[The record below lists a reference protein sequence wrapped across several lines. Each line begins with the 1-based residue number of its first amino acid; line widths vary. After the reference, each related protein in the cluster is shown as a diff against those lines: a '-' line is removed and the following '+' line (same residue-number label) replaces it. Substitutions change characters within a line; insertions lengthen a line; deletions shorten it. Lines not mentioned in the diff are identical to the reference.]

1 MIKSRRITVSLAMLL
16 ISALLMGTAS
26 YAWFAMNTQ
35 TKAEGLE
42 VEAYTDSLFLEIS
55 KAGNV
60 DAEGNKI
67 YDVEIDYQMT
77 ASADLRLVT
86 ASLFKN
92 LVYAS
97 ISTPRVIQSGNYE
110 GEDVDYYKSVNGNYI
125 LVTDLVETSS
135 TADLIKNPTFTL
147 VADRAIVAGTAK
159 YYEYDTKAH
168 TYTAVEITDASA
180 YGYYTMT
187 PGAADADG
195 LYSGVATD
203 KYYEETEVNGKTV
216 LTEVSASLTLG
227 TDLNGLYTIA
237 DITTYNL
244 TDTASN
250 GVNYYVKNGND
261 LTLVGA
267 IPGGTV
273 FGEYLFWGRAYS
285 TLADQVQENNT
296 LTLVSANDAAN
307 YYLTQ
312 TLYLRCAEGTNNAS
326 NLKVDDIVLKG
337 ATNVLTPALRVLLV
351 ATSSTDSGNPQRI
364 SACIYNPAPDTNS
377 GEQKF
382 TYLDG
387 NDCFFDT
394 VLGNE
399 AEEIKVDVYIYFDGT
414 DSEAKNDVVAG
425 ELLNSQAIEIYFGI
439 DELPYNQ

>member
-1 MIKSRRITVSLAMLL
+1 MIKSRRITAAFAMLL
-16 ISALLMGTAS
+16 ISALLLSTAS

-60 DAEGNKI
+60 DAQGNKI
-67 YDVEIDYQMT
+67 YDVEIDYEMT
-77 ASADLRLVT
+77 ASQDLRLVT

-97 ISTPRVIQSGNYE
+97 ISTPRAIQSGNYE

-135 TADLIKNPTFTL
+135 TAGLIKNPTFTL
-147 VADRAIVAGTAK
+147 VADRAIVAGPAT
-159 YYEYDTKAH
+159 YYKYDTKAH
-168 TYTAVEITDASA
+168 TYTAVEIEDASA

-195 LYSGVATD
+195 HYSGVATD
-203 KYYEETEVNGKTV
+203 KYYKETQGV
-216 LTEVSASLTLG
+216 LTEVSATLTLG
-227 TDLNGLYTIA
+227 TDLNGLYTI
-237 DITTYNL
+237 DTITTYRL
-244 TDTASN
+244 TDTASDA
-250 GVNYYVKNGND
+250 VNYFVKNGND

-273 FGEYLFWGRAYS
+273 FGEHLFWGRAYS
-285 TLADQVQENNT
+285 TLADEVQANNT

-326 NLKVDDIVLKG
+326 NLKVDDIVIKG

-351 ATSSTDSGNPQRI
+351 ATSSTDSGDPQRI
-364 SACIYNPAPDTNS
+364 SACIYNPAPDTSS

-399 AEEIKVDVYIYFDGT
+399 AEEITVQVYIYFDGT

-439 DELPYNQ
+439 DELTYNN